1 MYFFRNDYSE
11 GALPQVLDALN
22 QTNALSTV
30 GYGLDPYCAEAAS
43 SIRRRFA
50 CPDAAVHFLM
60 GGTQVNLTAIS
71 ALLRPWEAVIAASS
85 GHIAVHETGAVEA
98 TGHKVCTVP
107 SGDGKL
113 RPEQIRAVCAAH
125 TDEHMVLPKLVYVS
139 DSTELGTVYTRR
151 ELEALSE
158 TCRALGLALY
168 LDGAR
173 LAVALDASDVRPED
187 LPALCDAFY
196 IGGTKNGLLFGEA
209 LVVVRE
215 AWKSNFRHAVKQR
228 GGMLAKGRLLGVQ
241 FQALLQDDLWLR
253 SAAHANAMA
262 ARIRDGLS
270 GLGIPV
276 AADSPTNQLFP
287 ILPNAKYE
295 ALARGFIFEVWDRP
309 DPEHTTV
316 RLVTSWATT
325 GEAVDALLD
334 ALRP

>member
-30 GYGLDPYCAEAAS
+30 GYGLDPFCAEAAS

-253 SAAHANAMA
+253 SAAHGGPNPGWIVRAWHSGGG
-262 ARIRDGLS
+262 GLS
-270 GLGIPV
+270 DQPAL
-276 AADSPTNQLFP
+276 SHPTQRQVRGAGAGVQL
-287 ILPNAKYE
+287 
-295 ALARGFIFEVWDRP
+295 
-309 DPEHTTV
+309 
-316 RLVTSWATT
+316 
-325 GEAVDALLD
+325 
-334 ALRP
+334 

>member
-30 GYGLDPYCAEAAS
+30 GYGLDPFCEEAAAA
-43 SIRRRFA
+43 IRRRFA

-71 ALLRPWEAVIAASS
+71 AFLRPWEAVIAASS
-85 GHIAVHETGAVEA
+85 GHIAVHETGAIEA

-107 SGDGKL
+107 ATGGKL

-125 TDEHMVLPKLVYVS
+125 TDEHMVLSKLVYIS
-139 DSTELGTVYTRR
+139 DSTELGTVYSRR
-151 ELEALSE
+151 ELEALSG
-158 TCRALGLALY
+158 TCRELGLGLY

-173 LAVALDASDVRPED
+173 LAVALDAGDLVPED

-209 LVVVRE
+209 LVIVRE
-215 AWKSNFRHAVKQR
+215 EWKSNFRHAVKQR

-241 FQALLQDDLWLR
+241 FQAMLRDDLWLR

-262 ARIRDGLS
+262 ARIREGLN
-270 GLGIPV
+270 GLGIPM

-295 ALARGFIFEVWDRP
+295 ALTREFSFEVWDRP

-316 RLVTSWATT
+316 RFVTSWATT
-325 GEAVDALLD
+325 AGAVDALLD
-334 ALRP
+334 ALRA

>member
-22 QTNALSTV
+22 QTNDLSTV
-30 GYGLDPYCAEAAS
+30 GYGLDHFCAEAAS

-139 DSTELGTVYTRR
+139 ASPELGTVYPRR

-295 ALARGFIFEVWDRP
+295 ALARGFSFEVWDRP

-316 RLVTSWATT
+316 RFVTSWATT

-334 ALRP
+334 ALRA